1 MLRNK
6 SFEVN
11 FSQISTSWGSKSHLR
26 YFIWEWIV
34 DLQTKYTTFC
44 MKEADENATYILKQ
58 LLKGGEGEKF
68 FVGGQIENME
78 LSNF

>member
-1 MLRNK
+1 
-6 SFEVN
+6 
-11 FSQISTSWGSKSHLR
+11 
-26 YFIWEWIV
+26 
-34 DLQTKYTTFC
+34 